1 MVTTTETISLIAIA
15 YVWSRGSIFRWA
27 RTLGTEP
34 EERHE
39 LRDWAR
45 FWIALADCPLCA
57 GFWIGVIGHWLF
69 SVAPGLMHGLGSA
82 AIVGTGTLAL
92 YGLIRRI

>member
-1 MVTTTETISLIAIA
+1 MAATTETISLIAIA
-15 YVWSRGSIFRWA
+15 YVWSRGSIFRWV

-34 EERHE
+34 EQRDA
-39 LRDWAR
+39 LRAWAR

-57 GFWIGVIGHWLF
+57 GFWIGIIGHLLF
-69 SVAPGLMHGLGSA
+69 SRVPDFMHGLGSA